1 MAEGSKARLVRCP
14 KCNNLLTELPNFSV
28 YKCGSC
34 AAVLRAKKNP
44 RETDGDSFDKLER
57 LSAKEGGIAMNPY
70 AANAKPIFSWE
81 KDRVFRQGPSYPSN
95 KSSMV
100 DQSQPAIDNY
110 TNRRMMMMKEK
121 QNGFHDFAPRRV
133 IDESSSYQNTRL
145 MGGGVNRGE
154 CSTSS
159 SYGYGRVRKEEYD
172 PLDRATSTTRISYL
186 EHDRAELLRKVD
198 ELKQQL
204 NQVCDSSSTSLKHNV
219 MIPSPYHQ
227 SHAPRGYFSS
237 DLSRDQRFESHP
249 HGNLYHKQQ
258 QQQPA
263 AHSSCACCSKNFHVC
278 SSEPQQ
284 YGSDFS
290 YDTRSVGVPPPSP
303 GYSVATSRDPQ
314 IQSRW
319 LAAVAK
325 GNNRRLLRRPIAC
338 GAPFITCC
346 ACFELL
352 ELPRKTRMKEKDRVK
367 LRCGACSEVLML
379 ELRSKKLM
387 VSVCEEMK
395 EMDVKAVDGSCE
407 LSNDVHEN
415 VANVCEVQ
423 TTGLQ
428 GSIQAEEEQIL
439 NIVERDK
446 RKGYASSSGSSSSSS
461 FCSPSDSSDEE
472 ESIKEIAVPQHV
484 SCAIDLA
491 VKDGE
496 SPAMSTMHDGQEN
509 LGGSKEEALN
519 LEPEGNINTHT
530 RDQANDASR
539 KDASSMAAAVPEV
552 EEEFSF
558 SDYRNMDSSL
568 DSIEMSNAKAS
579 PIHRLAGVFKKSFK
593 DFAKPLSPQP
603 AKKNKPLVFVNGQP
617 IHEDSLRM
625 AEKLAGPIHPG
636 DYWYDF
642 RAGFWGV
649 MGQPCLGVIPAFI
662 EEFNYPMPRN
672 CAAGNTGVFV
682 NGRELHQQDME
693 LLSKRGLPTLK
704 HKFYTLEIDGRL
716 YDNDSRKELGG
727 LGKLAP
733 TVEKVKRGF
742 GMKVPRFVE

>member
-34 AAVLRAKKNP
+34 AAVLRAKKNS

-70 AANAKPIFSWE
+70 AADAKPIFSWE
-81 KDRVFRQGPSYPSN
+81 KDRVFRQGPSNPIS

-100 DQSQPAIDNY
+100 DQKQPAIDNY
-110 TNRRMMMMKEK
+110 SNRKTMMMKEK
-121 QNGFHDFAPRRV
+121 QNGFNDFVPRRV
-133 IDESSSYQNTRL
+133 IDESSSYRNTGL

-159 SYGYGRVRKEEYD
+159 SYGYGRVRKEYD
-172 PLDRATSTTRISYL
+172 PLGRATSTTRISYL

-237 DLSRDQRFESHP
+237 DLSRDQ
-249 HGNLYHKQQ
+249 
-258 QQQPA
+258 
-263 AHSSCACCSKNFHVC
+263 
-278 SSEPQQ
+278 
-284 YGSDFS
+284 S
-290 YDTRSVGVPPPSP
+290 YDTRSVGVPPPSL
-303 GYSVATSRDPQ
+303 GYSVSTSRDPQ

-428 GSIQAEEEQIL
+428 GSIQAEEQIL
-439 NIVERDK
+439 NIVECDK

-472 ESIKEIAVPQHV
+472 ESINEIAVPQHV
-484 SCAIDLA
+484 SSAIDLA

-519 LEPEGNINTHT
+519 LEPEGKINTHT

-558 SDYRNMDSSL
+558 SDYRNMDSSV